1 MNTIVAYPDNLSFS
15 NGKYHHSS
23 DNYKQTNTFSN
34 LNEFDALSQK
44 DTLIY
49 LVPSSIIS
57 SYVFE
62 NNQNLSKQNNLANF
76 ISDIDSFIVD
86 DISKNEFFI
95 FNENSFVINKTLYEE
110 LNTMLNI
117 LNCKI
122 LVLPD
127 YFLNRQFGKDT
138 ITEFNNKFLFSFKN
152 GTGSSIEHDSLNQ
165 YIETVKINY
174 PDFDP
179 IIYCDSDVKDLKTFK
194 IRKKFN
200 ISDFV
205 KNKNDKEP
213 NLFKF
218 EVSIKNMFN
227 KLNFTRMELYLCT
240 FLIFCSLSLPYLF
253 VSQNNK
259 QISIYESETFNI
271 FKAIDKNTN
280 RVVTPKI
287 QIDQLINQ
295 ISLTPLAE
303 IDNPIS
309 NFTNLNF
316 LVSLGENYLKSV
328 DIDFN
333 SNEAVLSLEG
343 LPEIQYRL
351 IKNTVGSLN
360 VEIIGE
366 NVASNENLISGEIK
380 IGSVSYTHLT
390 LPTRS

>member
-1 MNTIVAYPDNLSFS
+1 MNTIVAYPDSFSFS

-34 LNEFDALSQK
+34 LNEFDSLSQK
-44 DTLIY
+44 DTFIY

-95 FNENSFVINKTLYEE
+95 FNENSFVVNKTLYEE
-110 LNTMLNI
+110 LNTMLNK
-117 LNCKI
+117 LNCKV

-218 EVSIKNMFN
+218 EVSIKNIFN

-309 NFTNLNF
+309 NFSNLNF

-380 IGSVSYTHLT
+380 IGFYNE
-390 LPTRS
+390 

>member
-1 MNTIVAYPDNLSFS
+1 MSTIVAYPDNLSFS

-23 DNYKQTNTFSN
+23 DNYKQRNTFSN
-34 LNEFDALSQK
+34 LNEFDSLNQK
-44 DTLIY
+44 DTFIY

-62 NNQNLSKQNNLANF
+62 NNENLSKQNNLANF
-76 ISDIDSFIVD
+76 MSDIDSFIVD

-95 FNENSFVINKTLYEE
+95 FDKNGFVINKTLYEE
-110 LNTMLNI
+110 LNTILNS
-117 LNCKI
+117 LNCKV

-127 YFLNRQFGKDT
+127 YFLNRQYGKDT

-152 GTGSSIEHDSLNQ
+152 GTGSSIEQDSLNQ
-165 YIETVKINY
+165 YIETVKNNY

-179 IIYCDSDVKDLKTFK
+179 IIYCDNDVKALEIFKT
-194 IRKKFN
+194 KKEFN
-200 ISDFV
+200 VSDFV
-205 KNKNDKEP
+205 SNKNAKEL

-218 EVSIKNMFN
+218 EVSIKNIFN

-240 FLIFCSLSLPYLF
+240 FLIFCSLFLPYLF
-253 VSQNNK
+253 LSQNNK

-295 ISLTPLAE
+295 ISITPLAE
-303 IDNPIS
+303 IENSSS
-309 NFTNLNF
+309 NFSNFNF
-316 LVSLGENYLKSV
+316 LVSLGENYLKSL

-333 SNEAVLSLEG
+333 SNEAVLFLEG

-360 VEIIGE
+360 VEIIDE
-366 NVASNENLISGEIK
+366 NLASNENLISGEIK
-380 IGSVSYTHLT
+380 IGFLQ
-390 LPTRS
+390 

>member
-34 LNEFDALSQK
+34 LNEFDSLSQK
-44 DTLIY
+44 DTFIY

-110 LNTMLNI
+110 LNTMLNT

-174 PDFDP
+174 PDFNP
-179 IIYCDSDVKDLKTFK
+179 IIYCDSDVKDLKAFK

-218 EVSIKNMFN
+218 EVSIKNIFN

-360 VEIIGE
+360 VEIISE

-380 IGSVSYTHLT
+380 IGFYNE
-390 LPTRS
+390 

>member
-34 LNEFDALSQK
+34 LNEFDSLSQK

-110 LNTMLNI
+110 LNTMLNT

-218 EVSIKNMFN
+218 EVSIKNIFN

-295 ISLTPLAE
+295 ISLTPSAE

-360 VEIIGE
+360 VEIISE

-380 IGSVSYTHLT
+380 IGFYNE
-390 LPTRS
+390 

>member
-1 MNTIVAYPDNLSFS
+1 MNTIVAYPDSLSFS

-23 DNYKQTNTFSN
+23 DNYKQTNIFSN
-34 LNEFDALSQK
+34 LNEFDSLSQK
-44 DTLIY
+44 DTFIY

-110 LNTMLNI
+110 LNTMLNT

-218 EVSIKNMFN
+218 EVSIKNIFN

-309 NFTNLNF
+309 NFSNLNF

-360 VEIIGE
+360 VEIISE

-380 IGSVSYTHLT
+380 IGFYNE
-390 LPTRS
+390 

>member
-1 MNTIVAYPDNLSFS
+1 MNTIVAYPDSLSFS

-23 DNYKQTNTFSN
+23 DNYKQTNIFSN
-34 LNEFDALSQK
+34 LNEFDFLSQK
-44 DTLIY
+44 DTFIY

-110 LNTMLNI
+110 LNTMLNT
-117 LNCKI
+117 LNCKV

-218 EVSIKNMFN
+218 EVSIKNIFN

-295 ISLTPLAE
+295 ISLIPLAE

-309 NFTNLNF
+309 NFSNLNF

-351 IKNTVGSLN
+351 IKNTVGGLN
-360 VEIIGE
+360 IEIISE

-380 IGSVSYTHLT
+380 IGFYNE
-390 LPTRS
+390 

>member
-110 LNTMLNI
+110 LNTMLNT

-218 EVSIKNMFN
+218 EVSIKNIFN

-309 NFTNLNF
+309 NFSNLNF

-333 SNEAVLSLEG
+333 SNEAVLSLES

-360 VEIIGE
+360 VEIISE

-380 IGSVSYTHLT
+380 IGFYNE
-390 LPTRS
+390 

>member
-34 LNEFDALSQK
+34 LNEFDSLSQK

-110 LNTMLNI
+110 LNTMLNT

-205 KNKNDKEP
+205 KDKNDKEP

-218 EVSIKNMFN
+218 EVSIKNIFN

-287 QIDQLINQ
+287 QIDQLLNQ
-295 ISLTPLAE
+295 ISFTSSVE
-303 IDNPIS
+303 RENFSS

-360 VEIIGE
+360 VEIISE
-366 NVASNENLISGEIK
+366 NVAPNENLISGEIK
-380 IGSVSYTHLT
+380 IGFYNE
-390 LPTRS
+390 

>member
-34 LNEFDALSQK
+34 LNEFDSLSQK

-110 LNTMLNI
+110 LNTMLNT

-218 EVSIKNMFN
+218 EVSIKNIFN

-295 ISLTPLAE
+295 ISLIPLAE

-360 VEIIGE
+360 VEIISE
-366 NVASNENLISGEIK
+366 NVAPNENLISGEIK
-380 IGSVSYTHLT
+380 IGFYNE
-390 LPTRS
+390 

>member
-110 LNTMLNI
+110 LNTMLNT

-218 EVSIKNMFN
+218 EVSIKNIFN

-333 SNEAVLSLEG
+333 SNEAVLFLEG

-360 VEIIGE
+360 VEIISE
-366 NVASNENLISGEIK
+366 NLASNENLVSGEIK
-380 IGSVSYTHLT
+380 IGFYNE
-390 LPTRS
+390 

>member
-34 LNEFDALSQK
+34 LNEFDSLSQK
-44 DTLIY
+44 DTFIY

-110 LNTMLNI
+110 LNTMLNR
-117 LNCKI
+117 LNCKV

-179 IIYCDSDVKDLKTFK
+179 IIYCDNDVKDLKTFK

-218 EVSIKNMFN
+218 EVSIKNIFN

-309 NFTNLNF
+309 NFSNLNF

-380 IGSVSYTHLT
+380 IGFYNE
-390 LPTRS
+390 

>member
-34 LNEFDALSQK
+34 LNEFDSLSQK
-44 DTLIY
+44 DTFIY

-110 LNTMLNI
+110 LNTMLNT

-205 KNKNDKEP
+205 KDKNDKEP

-218 EVSIKNMFN
+218 EVSIKNIFN

-360 VEIIGE
+360 VEIISE
-366 NVASNENLISGEIK
+366 NVAPNENLISGEIK
-380 IGSVSYTHLT
+380 IGFYNE
-390 LPTRS
+390 

>member
-86 DISKNEFFI
+86 DISKNKFFI

-110 LNTMLNI
+110 LNTMLNT
-117 LNCKI
+117 LNCKV

-127 YFLNRQFGKDT
+127 YFLNRQSGKDT
-138 ITEFNNKFLFSFKN
+138 ITEFNKKFLFSFKN

-218 EVSIKNMFN
+218 EVSIKNIFN

-309 NFTNLNF
+309 NFSNLNF

-333 SNEAVLSLEG
+333 SNEAVLSLES

-360 VEIIGE
+360 VEIISE

-380 IGSVSYTHLT
+380 IGFYNE
-390 LPTRS
+390 

>member
-1 MNTIVAYPDNLSFS
+1 MNTIVAYPDSLSFS

-34 LNEFDALSQK
+34 LNEFDSLSQK
-44 DTLIY
+44 DTFIY

-110 LNTMLNI
+110 LNTMLNT
-117 LNCKI
+117 LNCKV

-205 KNKNDKEP
+205 KNKKDIEP
-213 NLFKF
+213 NLLKF
-218 EVSIKNMFN
+218 EVSIKNIFN

-295 ISLTPLAE
+295 ISLIPLAE

-309 NFTNLNF
+309 NFSNLNF

-360 VEIIGE
+360 VEIISE

-380 IGSVSYTHLT
+380 IGFYNE
-390 LPTRS
+390 

>member
-34 LNEFDALSQK
+34 LNEFDSLSQK
-44 DTLIY
+44 DTFIY

-110 LNTMLNI
+110 LNTMLNK
-117 LNCKI
+117 LNCKV

-205 KNKNDKEP
+205 KNKKDKEP
-213 NLFKF
+213 NLLKF
-218 EVSIKNMFN
+218 EVSIKNIFN

-295 ISLTPLAE
+295 ISLIPSAE

-309 NFTNLNF
+309 NFSNLNF

-380 IGSVSYTHLT
+380 IGFYNE
-390 LPTRS
+390 

>member
-34 LNEFDALSQK
+34 LNEFDSLSQK
-44 DTLIY
+44 DTFIY

-110 LNTMLNI
+110 LNTMLNT
-117 LNCKI
+117 LNCKV

-127 YFLNRQFGKDT
+127 YFLNRQFEKDT

-179 IIYCDSDVKDLKTFK
+179 VIYCDNDVKDLKTFK

-218 EVSIKNMFN
+218 EVSIKNIFN

-360 VEIIGE
+360 VEIISE

-380 IGSVSYTHLT
+380 IGFYNE
-390 LPTRS
+390 

>member
-15 NGKYHHSS
+15 NGKYHQSS

-110 LNTMLNI
+110 LNTMLNT

-179 IIYCDSDVKDLKTFK
+179 IIYCDSDVKVLKAFK

-218 EVSIKNMFN
+218 EVSIKNIFN

-309 NFTNLNF
+309 NFSNLNF

-333 SNEAVLSLEG
+333 SNEAVLSLES

-360 VEIIGE
+360 VEIISE

-380 IGSVSYTHLT
+380 IGFYNE
-390 LPTRS
+390 

>member
-1 MNTIVAYPDNLSFS
+1 MNTIVAYPDSLSFS

-34 LNEFDALSQK
+34 LNEFDSLSQK
-44 DTLIY
+44 DTFIY

-110 LNTMLNI
+110 LNTMLNT
-117 LNCKI
+117 LNCKV

-218 EVSIKNMFN
+218 EVSIKNIFN

-309 NFTNLNF
+309 NFSNLNF

-380 IGSVSYTHLT
+380 IGFYNE
-390 LPTRS
+390 

>member
-1 MNTIVAYPDNLSFS
+1 MNTIVAYPDSFSFS

-34 LNEFDALSQK
+34 LNEFDSLSQK
-44 DTLIY
+44 DTFIY

-95 FNENSFVINKTLYEE
+95 FNENSFVVNKTLYEE
-110 LNTMLNI
+110 LNTMLNK
-117 LNCKI
+117 LNCKV

-218 EVSIKNMFN
+218 EVSIKNIFN

-360 VEIIGE
+360 VEIISE
-366 NVASNENLISGEIK
+366 NVAPNENLISGEIK
-380 IGSVSYTHLT
+380 IGFYNE
-390 LPTRS
+390 

>member
-34 LNEFDALSQK
+34 LSEFDSLSQK

-110 LNTMLNI
+110 LNTMLNT

-205 KNKNDKEP
+205 KDKNDKEP

-218 EVSIKNMFN
+218 EVSIKNIFN

-360 VEIIGE
+360 VEIISE
-366 NVASNENLISGEIK
+366 NVAPNENLISGEIK
-380 IGSVSYTHLT
+380 IGFYNE
-390 LPTRS
+390 

>member
-34 LNEFDALSQK
+34 LNEFDSLSQK

-110 LNTMLNI
+110 LNTMLNT

-152 GTGSSIEHDSLNQ
+152 GTGSSIEHHSLNQ

-218 EVSIKNMFN
+218 EVSIKNIFN

-287 QIDQLINQ
+287 QIDQLIDQ
-295 ISLTPLAE
+295 ISLTPSVE
-303 IDNPIS
+303 IENSSS

-360 VEIIGE
+360 VEIISE

-380 IGSVSYTHLT
+380 IGFYNE
-390 LPTRS
+390 

>member
-34 LNEFDALSQK
+34 LNEFDILSQK

-110 LNTMLNI
+110 LNTMLNT
-117 LNCKI
+117 LNCKV

-127 YFLNRQFGKDT
+127 YFLNRQSGKDT

-218 EVSIKNMFN
+218 EVSIKNIFN

-309 NFTNLNF
+309 NFSNLNF

-360 VEIIGE
+360 VEIISE

-380 IGSVSYTHLT
+380 IGFYNE
-390 LPTRS
+390 

>member
-34 LNEFDALSQK
+34 LNEFDSLSQK

-110 LNTMLNI
+110 LNTMLNT

-218 EVSIKNMFN
+218 EVSIKNIFN

-360 VEIIGE
+360 VEIISE
-366 NVASNENLISGEIK
+366 NVASYENLVSGEIK
-380 IGSVSYTHLT
+380 IGFYNE
-390 LPTRS
+390 

>member
-110 LNTMLNI
+110 LNTMLNT
-117 LNCKI
+117 LNCKV

-127 YFLNRQFGKDT
+127 YFLNRQSGKDT
-138 ITEFNNKFLFSFKN
+138 ITEFNKKFLFSFKN

-179 IIYCDSDVKDLKTFK
+179 VIYCDNDVKDLKTFK

-218 EVSIKNMFN
+218 EVSIKNIFN

-309 NFTNLNF
+309 NFSNLNF

-333 SNEAVLSLEG
+333 SNEAVLSLES

-360 VEIIGE
+360 VEIISE

-380 IGSVSYTHLT
+380 IGFYNE
-390 LPTRS
+390 

>member
-34 LNEFDALSQK
+34 LNEFDSLSQK

-86 DISKNEFFI
+86 DISKNKFFI
-95 FNENSFVINKTLYEE
+95 FNENSFVVNKTLYEE
-110 LNTMLNI
+110 LNAMLNT
-117 LNCKI
+117 LNCKV

-127 YFLNRQFGKDT
+127 YFLNRQLGKDT

-218 EVSIKNMFN
+218 EVSLKNIFN

-360 VEIIGE
+360 VEIISE

-380 IGSVSYTHLT
+380 IGFYNE
-390 LPTRS
+390 

>member
-34 LNEFDALSQK
+34 LNEFDSLSQK

-110 LNTMLNI
+110 LNTMLNT

-218 EVSIKNMFN
+218 EVSIKNIFN

-333 SNEAVLSLEG
+333 SNEAVLFLEG

-360 VEIIGE
+360 VEIISE

-380 IGSVSYTHLT
+380 IGFYNE
-390 LPTRS
+390 

>member
-34 LNEFDALSQK
+34 LNEFDSLSQK

-110 LNTMLNI
+110 LNTMLNT

-218 EVSIKNMFN
+218 EVSIKNIFN

-333 SNEAVLSLEG
+333 SNEAVLFLEG

-360 VEIIGE
+360 VEIISE
-366 NVASNENLISGEIK
+366 NVDSNENLISGEIK
-380 IGSVSYTHLT
+380 IGFYNE
-390 LPTRS
+390 

>member
-34 LNEFDALSQK
+34 LNEFDSLSQK

-110 LNTMLNI
+110 LNTMLNT
-117 LNCKI
+117 LNCKV

-205 KNKNDKEP
+205 KNKNNKEP

-218 EVSIKNMFN
+218 EVSIKNIFN

-271 FKAIDKNTN
+271 FKAID
-280 RVVTPKI
+280 
-287 QIDQLINQ
+287 L
-295 ISLTPLAE
+295 SLTH
-303 IDNPIS
+303 IS
-309 NFTNLNF
+309 
-316 LVSLGENYLKSV
+316 E
-328 DIDFN
+328 
-333 SNEAVLSLEG
+333 
-343 LPEIQYRL
+343 
-351 IKNTVGSLN
+351 
-360 VEIIGE
+360 
-366 NVASNENLISGEIK
+366 
-380 IGSVSYTHLT
+380 
-390 LPTRS
+390 PTRP

>member
-15 NGKYHHSS
+15 NGKYHQSS

-86 DISKNEFFI
+86 DISKNKFFI

-110 LNTMLNI
+110 LNTMLNT
-117 LNCKI
+117 LNCKV

-127 YFLNRQFGKDT
+127 YFLNRQSGKDT
-138 ITEFNNKFLFSFKN
+138 ITEFNKKFLFSFKN

-179 IIYCDSDVKDLKTFK
+179 IIYCDSDVKVLKAFK

-218 EVSIKNMFN
+218 EVSIKNIFN

-309 NFTNLNF
+309 NFSNLNF

-333 SNEAVLSLEG
+333 SNEAVLSLES

-360 VEIIGE
+360 VEIISE

-380 IGSVSYTHLT
+380 IGFYNE
-390 LPTRS
+390 

>member
-1 MNTIVAYPDNLSFS
+1 MNTIVAYPDSLSFS

-34 LNEFDALSQK
+34 LNEFDSLSQK
-44 DTLIY
+44 DTFIY

-110 LNTMLNI
+110 LNTMLNR
-117 LNCKI
+117 LNCKV

-205 KNKNDKEP
+205 KNKKDKEP
-213 NLFKF
+213 NLLKF
-218 EVSIKNMFN
+218 EVSIKNIFN

-309 NFTNLNF
+309 NFSNLNF

-351 IKNTVGSLN
+351 IKNTVGGLN
-360 VEIIGE
+360 IEIISE

-380 IGSVSYTHLT
+380 IGFYNE
-390 LPTRS
+390 

>member
-34 LNEFDALSQK
+34 LNEFDSLSQK

-110 LNTMLNI
+110 LNTMLNT

-179 IIYCDSDVKDLKTFK
+179 IIYCDNDVKDLKTFK

-218 EVSIKNMFN
+218 EVSIKNIFN

-309 NFTNLNF
+309 NFSNLNF

-360 VEIIGE
+360 VEIISE

-380 IGSVSYTHLT
+380 IGFYNE
-390 LPTRS
+390 

>member
-1 MNTIVAYPDNLSFS
+1 MNTIVAYPDSLSFS

-23 DNYKQTNTFSN
+23 DNYKQTNIFSN
-34 LNEFDALSQK
+34 LNEFDSLSQK
-44 DTLIY
+44 DTFIY

-110 LNTMLNI
+110 LNTMLNK
-117 LNCKI
+117 LNCKV

-218 EVSIKNMFN
+218 EVSIKNIFN

-309 NFTNLNF
+309 NFSNLNF

-351 IKNTVGSLN
+351 IKNTVGGLN
-360 VEIIGE
+360 IEIISE

-380 IGSVSYTHLT
+380 IGFYNE
-390 LPTRS
+390 

>member
-34 LNEFDALSQK
+34 LNEFDSLSQK
-44 DTLIY
+44 DTFIY

-110 LNTMLNI
+110 LNTMLNT

-179 IIYCDSDVKDLKTFK
+179 IIYCDSDVKDLKAFK

-205 KNKNDKEP
+205 KDKNDKEP

-218 EVSIKNMFN
+218 EVSIKNIFN

-360 VEIIGE
+360 VEIISE

-380 IGSVSYTHLT
+380 IGFYNE
-390 LPTRS
+390 

>member
-34 LNEFDALSQK
+34 LNEFDSLSQK
-44 DTLIY
+44 DTFIY

-95 FNENSFVINKTLYEE
+95 FNENSFVVNKTLYEE
-110 LNTMLNI
+110 LNTMLNT

-218 EVSIKNMFN
+218 EVSIKNIFN

-295 ISLTPLAE
+295 ISLIPLAE

-309 NFTNLNF
+309 NFSNLNF

-380 IGSVSYTHLT
+380 IGFYNE
-390 LPTRS
+390 

>member
-1 MNTIVAYPDNLSFS
+1 MNTIVAYPDSLSFS

-34 LNEFDALSQK
+34 LNEFDSLSQK
-44 DTLIY
+44 DTFIY

-110 LNTMLNI
+110 LNTMLNT
-117 LNCKI
+117 LNCKV

-218 EVSIKNMFN
+218 EVSIKNIFN

-309 NFTNLNF
+309 NFSNLNF

-360 VEIIGE
+360 VEIISE

-380 IGSVSYTHLT
+380 IGFYNE
-390 LPTRS
+390 

>member
-34 LNEFDALSQK
+34 LNEFDSLSQK

-110 LNTMLNI
+110 LNTMLNT

-218 EVSIKNMFN
+218 EVSIKNIFN

-295 ISLTPLAE
+295 IYLTPLAE

-309 NFTNLNF
+309 NFSNLNF

-360 VEIIGE
+360 VEIISE

-380 IGSVSYTHLT
+380 IGFYNE
-390 LPTRS
+390 

>member
-34 LNEFDALSQK
+34 LNEFDSLSQK
-44 DTLIY
+44 DTFIY

-110 LNTMLNI
+110 LNTMLNT

-218 EVSIKNMFN
+218 EVSIKNIFN
-227 KLNFTRMELYLCT
+227 KLNFTRMELYLCS
-240 FLIFCSLSLPYLF
+240 FLVFCSLSLPYLF

-360 VEIIGE
+360 VEIISE

-380 IGSVSYTHLT
+380 IGFYNE
-390 LPTRS
+390 

>member
-34 LNEFDALSQK
+34 LNEFDSLSQK

-110 LNTMLNI
+110 LNTMLNT
-117 LNCKI
+117 LNCKV

-218 EVSIKNMFN
+218 EVSIKNIFN

-333 SNEAVLSLEG
+333 SNEAVLFLEG

-360 VEIIGE
+360 VEIISE

-380 IGSVSYTHLT
+380 IGFYNE
-390 LPTRS
+390 